1 MMGVRTNTVLSLE
14 VGLNNSLD
22 DCLFERS
29 FTELLDTLDHAISQV
44 LTVESS
50 TTNLAIDMGDVTQA
64 RLIYI
69 ESDLEIEVT
78 FGGAAATAAIVDG
91 AAGTYPTGFAGGETL
106 NLEVDNGG
114 LVSCSFDALD
124 QTLAQVVNRINSCL
138 ALNGQAP
145 VASDNGGELRL
156 ASTITG
162 STSEIDIQSGTGL
175 AILGHSIGVTNGINA
190 TPGTAPLQIQRAAD
204 PSGAT
209 AADGV
214 LAYFLATINT
224 SSVSLSNISTTA
236 DARVRVMIA
245 GDLVT
250 TP

>member
-1 MMGVRTNTVLSLE
+1 MGVRTNTVLSLE

-44 LTVESS
+44 LTIESGTS
-50 TTNLAIDMGDVTQA
+50 NLAIDMGDVTQA
-64 RLIYI
+64 RLIYV

-78 FGGAAATAAIVDG
+78 FGGALATAAIVDG

-106 NLEVDNGG
+106 NLDVDNGG
-114 LVSCSFDALD
+114 LVSCSFDAAD
-124 QTLAQVVNRINSCL
+124 QSLAQVVNRINSCL

-145 VASDNGGELRL
+145 VASDSGSQLRL
-156 ASTITG
+156 ASTTTG
-162 STSEIDIQSGTGL
+162 TGSEIDIQSGTAL
-175 AILGHSIGVTNGINA
+175 AILGHSIGITNGINS
-190 TPGTAPLQIQRAAD
+190 TPGASAMQIQRPAD
-204 PSGAT
+204 PTGAS

-214 LAYFLATINT
+214 VAYLLATVNT
-224 SSVSLSNISTTA
+224 SSVSISNTSLTSS
-236 DARVRVMIA
+236 ARVRVMIA

>member
-1 MMGVRTNTVLSLE
+1 MGVRTNTVLSLE
-14 VGLNNSLD
+14 VGQDNSLD

-29 FTELLDTLDHAISQV
+29 FTELLDTLDHAVSQV
-44 LTVESS
+44 ITLEAN
-50 TTNLAIDMGDVTQA
+50 TTNLAVPMADVTQA

-69 ESDLEIEVT
+69 ESDLEIEVV
-78 FGGAAATAAIVDG
+78 FGGATATAAIVDG

-114 LVSCSFDALD
+114 LVSCSFDAAD
-124 QTLAQVVNRINSCL
+124 QSLIQVINRINSCL

-145 VASDNGGELRL
+145 AASDSASQLRL
-156 ASTITG
+156 TSTLTG
-162 STSEIDIQSGTGL
+162 SASEIDIQSGTGL
-175 AILGHSIGVTNGINA
+175 AILGHSIGITNGINA
-190 TPGTAPLQIQRAAD
+190 TPGTAALQIQRPAD
-204 PSGAT
+204 PSGAS

-224 SSVSLSNISTTA
+224 SSVSLSNLSTTA
-236 DARVRVMIA
+236 DARVRIMIA

>member
-1 MMGVRTNTVLSLE
+1 MGVRTNTVLSLE
-14 VGLNNSLD
+14 VGQDNSLD

-29 FTELLDTLDHAISQV
+29 FTALLDTLDHAISQV
-44 LTVESS
+44 ITLEAS
-50 TTNLAIDMGDVTQA
+50 TTNLVVPLGDVAQA

-69 ESDLEIEVT
+69 DSDLEIEAT
-78 FGGAAATAAIVDG
+78 FGGSAATSAIVDG
-91 AAGTYPTGFAGGETL
+91 AAGTFPTGFAGGETL

-114 LVSCSFDALD
+114 LVSCSFDAAD
-124 QTLAQVVNRINSCL
+124 QSLAQVINRINSCL

-145 VASDNGGELRL
+145 VASDNSSQLRL

-162 STSEIDIQSGTGL
+162 LTSEIDIQSGTALG
-175 AILGHSIGVTNGINA
+175 ILGHSIGITNGISA
-190 TPGTAPLQIQRAAD
+190 TPGTAPLQIQRPAD
-204 PSGAT
+204 PSGST

-214 LAYFLATINT
+214 LAYLLATINT
-224 SSVSLSNISTTA
+224 SSVTLSNPSATA

>member
-1 MMGVRTNTVLSLE
+1 MGVRTSTTLSLE

-29 FTELLDTLDHAISQV
+29 FTELLDTLDHGISQV
-44 LTVESS
+44 ITVEAGTS
-50 TTNLAIDMGDVTQA
+50 NLAVDMADVTQA
-64 RLIYI
+64 RLVYI

-78 FGGAAATAAIVDG
+78 FGGAVASAAIVDG
-91 AAGTYPTGFAGGETL
+91 SGGTYPTGFAGGETL

-114 LVSCSFDALD
+114 LVSCSFDAAD
-124 QTLAQVVNRINSCL
+124 QSLAQVINRINSCL
-138 ALNGQAP
+138 ALNGQSP

-156 ASTITG
+156 TSTITG
-162 STSEIDIQSGTGL
+162 TASEIDIQSGTAL
-175 AILGHSIGVTNGINA
+175 AILGHSIGITNGINA
-190 TPGTAPLQIQRAAD
+190 TPGTDSLKIQRPAD
-204 PSGAT
+204 PSGAN

-214 LAYFLATINT
+214 LAYLLATINT
-224 SSVSLSNISTTA
+224 SSVSLSNTSATA
-236 DARVRVMIA
+236 DARVRIMIA